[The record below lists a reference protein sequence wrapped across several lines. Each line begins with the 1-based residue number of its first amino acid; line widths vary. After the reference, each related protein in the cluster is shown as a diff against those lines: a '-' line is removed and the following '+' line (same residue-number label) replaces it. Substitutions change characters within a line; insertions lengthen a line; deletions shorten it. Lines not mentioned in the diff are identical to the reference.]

1 MLKGNTVSIAR
12 PARPSEL
19 GGGMLGL
26 QQSRETMNAGRL
38 GAPKNWDVRRAP
50 GWTELG
56 GVDGDRLVP
65 VYE

>member
-1 MLKGNTVSIAR
+1 
-12 PARPSEL
+12 
-19 GGGMLGL
+19 MLGL